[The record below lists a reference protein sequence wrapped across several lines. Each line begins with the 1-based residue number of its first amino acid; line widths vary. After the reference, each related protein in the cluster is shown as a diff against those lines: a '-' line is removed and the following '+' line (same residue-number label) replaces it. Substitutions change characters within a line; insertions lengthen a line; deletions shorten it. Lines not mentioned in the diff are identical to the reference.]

1 MPQPMGFQLR
11 LGWSGWLALLIAF
24 GCVLAVAAA
33 VAVFLLA
40 VFVIVLPVALIAA
53 LVFYLF
59 PGLRHR
65 ASHWRGEAEIIEG
78 NYRVVVP
85 QQLEREREDER

>member
-1 MPQPMGFQLR
+1 MPQPTGFQLR
-11 LGWSGWLALLIAF
+11 LGWSGWLALLVAF

-40 VFVIVLPVALIAA
+40 VFIVMLPVALIVA
-53 LVFYLF
+53 LLYYFF

-65 ASHWRGEAEIIEG
+65 SPDWKGEPEIIEG
-78 NYRVVVP
+78 NYRVIVP
-85 QQLEREREDER
+85 RQLEREDEP